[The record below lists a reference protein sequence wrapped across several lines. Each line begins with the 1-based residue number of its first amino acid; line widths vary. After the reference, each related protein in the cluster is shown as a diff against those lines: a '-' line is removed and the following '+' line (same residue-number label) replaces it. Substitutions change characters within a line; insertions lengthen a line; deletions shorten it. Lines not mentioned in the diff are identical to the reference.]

1 VSEFGV
7 GEIEVPEGYG
17 TIVGRPHSD
26 LDVAIVASRFNA
38 PVVQRLL
45 DGAVAELAEHGIGND
60 RVTIVLVPGA
70 WELPLACR
78 RLAEAGGHHAVVAL
92 GCVIR
97 GETPHFEFV
106 CAEAARGITDAAKDT
121 GVPVAF
127 GLVTTDTLAQA
138 EARSGGAH
146 GNKGIEAA
154 AAAIEMAGLMR
165 TLPRSRHT

>member
-7 GEIEVPEGYG
+7 GTIEVPQGCSV
-17 TIVGRPHSD
+17 IAGRPHAD
-26 LDVAIVASRFNA
+26 LDIAIVASRFNA
-38 PVVQRLL
+38 EIVQLL
-45 DGAVAELAEHGIGND
+45 LEGAVGELTGYGIARD
-60 RVTIVLVPGA
+60 RITVVLVPGA

-97 GETPHFEFV
+97 GQTPHFDYV
-106 CAEAARGITDAAKDT
+106 CAETARGITDAAAAT

-127 GLVTTDTLAQA
+127 GVVTANTLEQA

-146 GNKGIEAA
+146 GNKGSEAA
-154 AAAIEMAGLMR
+154 DAAVEMAELMR
-165 TLPRSRHT
+165 TVRRAN

>member
-7 GEIEVPEGYG
+7 GEIEVPEDCGV
-17 TIVGRPHSD
+17 IVGRPHAD

-38 PVVQRLL
+38 DIVQRLL
-45 DGAVAELAEHGIGND
+45 DGAVDELTAHGIEHD
-60 RVTIVLVPGA
+60 RISIVLVPGA

-78 RLAEAGGHHAVVAL
+78 RLAEAGGHHAVIAL

-97 GETPHFEFV
+97 GETPHFEYV
-106 CAEAARGITDAAKDT
+106 CSEAARGITDASKDT

-127 GLVTTDTLAQA
+127 GLVTTDTHDQALARA
-138 EARSGGAH
+138 GGAH
-146 GNKGIEAA
+146 GNKGTEAA

-165 TLPRSRHT
+165 TLPRARHT